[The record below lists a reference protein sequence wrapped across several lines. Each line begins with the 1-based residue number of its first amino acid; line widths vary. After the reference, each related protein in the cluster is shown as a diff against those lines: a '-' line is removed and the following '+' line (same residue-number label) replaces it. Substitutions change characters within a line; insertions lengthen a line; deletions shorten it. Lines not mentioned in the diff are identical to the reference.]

1 MAEVTLDKVRKL
13 FGSVTAVENF
23 TLSIGNGEFVVFVG
37 PSGCGKST
45 TLRMLAGLE
54 DVSSGSIS
62 IDGRAVNNTHPK
74 DRDIAMVFQNYALYP
89 HLNVFDNMSFGLRA
103 KRLPRPEIESRT
115 HEAAEILGLGD
126 LLKRR
131 PGELSGGQKQRVAMG
146 RAIVRQPKVFLF
158 DEPLSNL
165 DAKLRHKM
173 RAEMKLLHQR
183 VQTTTVYVTHDQVE
197 AMTLADRIVIMN
209 EGRIEQVGIPDE
221 VYKQPASQFVA
232 SFIGSPAMNFA
243 AGEISNSGQKT
254 VMETD
259 SGVAIT
265 LASCHV
271 AQGRRVHLGFRPEH
285 MQLADAAKP
294 PKGHIS
300 ISGDITVVEPMGHET
315 VLTCDGG
322 FGEIVGKYEG
332 DKQFRPGDS
341 VHFHIRTDRLHFF
354 DLETGVRL

>member
-1 MAEVTLDKVRKL
+1 MAEVTLDGVRKL
-13 FGSVTAVENF
+13 FGSVTAVEDF

-54 DVSSGSIS
+54 DVSSGSIL
-62 IDGRAVNNTHPK
+62 IDGRAVNNIHPK

-103 KRLPRPEIESRT
+103 KRLPRAEIESRT

-209 EGRIEQVGIPDE
+209 EGRIEQVGTPDE
-221 VYKQPASQFVA
+221 VYKQPTSQFVA

-243 AGEISNSGQKT
+243 TGEINTSGSKT
-254 VMETD
+254 VLQTD
-259 SGVAIT
+259 SGVAIA
-265 LASCHV
+265 LANCHV

-285 MQLADAAKP
+285 MQLSDAARP
-294 PKGHIS
+294 PKGNIS
-300 ISGDITVVEPMGHET
+300 ISDTVVEPMHET
-315 VLTCDGG
+315 SPAMEASGRCWQMKVA
-322 FGEIVGKYEG
+322 I
-332 DKQFRPGDS
+332 RPGETPIS
-341 VHFHIRTDRLHFF
+341 NGQAALFRLRKAAKPWKTIV
-354 DLETGVRL
+354 LILA

>member
-1 MAEVTLDKVRKL
+1 MAEVTLDRVRKL
-13 FGSVTAVENF
+13 FGSVTAVEDF
-23 TLSIGNGEFVVFVG
+23 TLSIGNGEFIVFVG

-62 IDGRAVNNTHPK
+62 IDGRAVNNIHPK

-89 HLNVFDNMSFGLRA
+89 HLNVFDNVSFGLRA
-103 KRLPRPEIESRT
+103 KRLPRLEIESRT
-115 HEAAEILGLGD
+115 HEAAEILGLGG

-209 EGRIEQVGIPDE
+209 EGRIEQVGTPNE

-243 AGEISNSGQKT
+243 TGEISNSGRKT
-254 VMETD
+254 VLETD
-259 SGVAIT
+259 SGVAIA

-271 AQGRRVHLGFRPEH
+271 AQGRRIHLGFRPEH
-285 MQLADAAKP
+285 MQLAGAAEP
-294 PKGHIS
+294 PKDHIS

-315 VLTCDGG
+315 VLTCNGG

-332 DKQFRPGDS
+332 EKHFRPGES
-341 VHFHIRTDRLHFF
+341 VHFNIRTDRLHYF
-354 DLETGVRL
+354 DLSTGIRI